1 MIGPL
6 TFTRVF
12 LAAGITDMRKSI
24 NGLSLLVEQ
33 AMGLNPFD
41 ADLFVFCNRQRTMIK
56 ILYWDHNGFALWH
69 KRLEK
74 HRFKWPAGDEGVVN
88 IEPKQLEWLLA
99 GLDFSGAHERLK
111 YLRAS

>member
-1 MIGPL
+1 MIGPMI
-6 TFTRVF
+6 FTRVF
-12 LAAGITDMRKSI
+12 LAAGVTDMRKSI

-41 ADLFVFCNRQRTMIK
+41 GDLFVFCNRQRNMIK
-56 ILYWDHNGFALWH
+56 ILYWDRNGFALWF

-74 HRFKWPAGDEGVVN
+74 QNFHWPTSDQQVVD

-99 GLDFSGAHERLK
+99 GLDFAHAHERLK

>member
-33 AMGLNPFD
+33 AMGLSPFD
-41 ADLFVFCNRQRTMIK
+41 GDLFVFCNRQR
-56 ILYWDHNGFALWH
+56 NGFALWH

-74 HRFKWPAGDEGVVN
+74 HRFKWPAAEQEVVN

-99 GLDFSGAHERLK
+99 GLDYAHAHERLK
-111 YLRAS
+111 YLYAS